1 MSATLIVRHPVTDY
15 ATWRATYDSAAVSA
29 LHAKHGATDL
39 EVLRTP
45 DDATDVVVI
54 HRFATAAAA
63 NAFASDPELRKL
75 CTGSPRSMHSA
86 EFAWTAEN

>member
-15 ATWRATYDSAAVSA
+15 ATWRATYDSAAVSS

-63 NAFASDPELRKL
+63 NAFASDPELMDL
-75 CTGSPRSMHSA
+75 MTNGGVAGPPRIEIFESV
-86 EFAWTAEN
+86 

>member
-54 HRFATAAAA
+54 HRFSTAAAA
-63 NAFASDPELRKL
+63 NAFASDPELMEIMKN
-75 CTGSPRSMHSA
+75 GVIAGPPRIEIFESV
-86 EFAWTAEN
+86 